1 MSTSLHRSTCLRK
14 RIIAPST
21 SPGRKAE
28 TASQRIRR
36 ERFATYSLDFGMK
49 LRGIAAENNAL
60 DLNPSDSALKGY
72 FKAAHKPSWNS
83 KQKELGGTENTN
95 HLPRQKY

>member
-1 MSTSLHRSTCLRK
+1 
-14 RIIAPST
+14 
-21 SPGRKAE
+21 
-28 TASQRIRR
+28 
-36 ERFATYSLDFGMK
+36 MK